1 MTITIKSGQN
11 IEEVPMEEV
20 FGFVGA
26 FVFVGTI
33 MMLTGLGVATII
45 S

>member
-1 MTITIKSGQN
+1 
-11 IEEVPMEEV
+11 MEEV

>member
-1 MTITIKSGQN
+1 
-11 IEEVPMEEV
+11 MEEV

-26 FVFVGTI
+26 FVFVGASV
-33 MMLTGLGVATII
+33 MLTGLGVIMVI